1 MRETPDSLVLAPSVM
16 LLGLVLLD
24 AHLTNKVAARYLER
38 KENER
43 RALDETLNKLPDD
56 KLRSRSDRWVR

>member
-43 RALDETLNKLPDD
+43 KQR
-56 KLRSRSDRWVR
+56 